1 METSIYD
8 ILLLHSPAGLAC
20 WTWWLFS
27 LGAFLLGILL
37 YWLLFGRQHGQQLS
51 AANKA
56 TDDYHE
62 RFVEL
67 EAAHATLRYQ
77 YDEEMKS
84 IQQLKA
90 SLQKCEIDKSV
101 LEGRLSRLQAEQ
113 AAGAPEVPAV
123 PAYSQLFAADNLQ
136 IVEGVGPK
144 MEELLKGA
152 GYASWALLSEASF
165 DALRKLLD
173 EAGYQFANPHSWPRQ
188 AQLAHEN
195 KWDDLIEFQ
204 EFLSAGEE
212 GKGDM
217 GSSSKVKKLIDK
229 LLGEK

>member
-1 METSIYD
+1 MEYNINH
-8 ILLLHSPAGLAC
+8 IILLHSPAGLAC

-37 YWLLFGRQHGQQLS
+37 YWLLFGRQHGVQLA

-56 TDDYHE
+56 TDDYHT

-101 LEGRLSRLQAEQ
+101 AEGRLSRLQAEHAGGQ
-113 AAGAPEVPAV
+113 AEGPAA

-136 IVEGVGPK
+136 IIEGVGPK
-144 MEELLKGA
+144 MEELLRNA
-152 GYASWALLSEASF
+152 GYSHWSALAEADF
-165 DALRKLLD
+165 ETLRQLLD
-173 EAGYQFANPHSWPRQ
+173 QAGYQFANPHSWPRQ
-188 AQLAHEN
+188 ARLAHEG
-195 KWDDLIEFQ
+195 KWADLIEFQ
-204 EFLSAGEE
+204 QFLSAGAED
-212 GKGDM
+212 KGDM
-217 GSSSKVKKLIDK
+217 ESASKVQKLADK

>member
-1 METSIYD
+1 METNMYD
-8 ILLLHSPAGLAC
+8 TLLLHSPAGLAC
-20 WTWWLFS
+20 WWWWLFS

-37 YWLLFGRQHGQQLS
+37 YWLLFGRQHSGQLE

-56 TDDYHE
+56 TDDYHA

-77 YDEEMKS
+77 FDEEMKS
-84 IQQLKA
+84 ILQLKA

-101 LEGRLSRLQAEQ
+101 LEGRLSRLQAAQ
-113 AAGAPEVPAV
+113 AAGEPAAPAV

-136 IVEGVGPK
+136 IIEGVGPK

-152 GYASWALLSEASF
+152 GYTHWAELSEATFES
-165 DALRKLLD
+165 LRSLLD
-173 EAGYQFANPHSWPRQ
+173 GAGYQFANPHSWPRQ
-188 AQLAHEN
+188 ARLAHEN

-229 LLGEK
+229 LMGEK

>member
-1 METSIYD
+1 MEYNISHI
-8 ILLLHSPAGLAC
+8 ILLHSPAGLAC

-37 YWLLFGRQHGQQLS
+37 YWLLFGRQHGVQLE

-56 TDDYHE
+56 TDDYHT

-84 IQQLKA
+84 IQQLKS

-101 LEGRLSRLQAEQ
+101 LEGRLSRLQAEHAGGEPEAP
-113 AAGAPEVPAV
+113 AALS
-123 PAYSQLFAADNLQ
+123 YSQLFATDNLQ
-136 IVEGVGPK
+136 IIEGVGPK
-144 MEELLKGA
+144 MEELLQGA
-152 GYASWALLSEASF
+152 GYSNWASLAEASF
-165 DALRKLLD
+165 ETLRKLLD
-173 EAGYQFANPHSWPRQ
+173 EVGYQFANPHSWPRQ
-188 AQLAHEN
+188 ARLAHEG
-195 KWDDLIEFQ
+195 KWADLVEFQ
-204 EFLSAGEE
+204 QFLSAGEE

-217 GSSSKVKKLIDK
+217 ESSSKVQKMADK
-229 LLGEK
+229 LLGQ